1 MEIGCCENIL
11 RGVAKDDS
19 AVMRAGTFVSS
30 MCPNSSSTGKVGCE
44 RAVNAGKGKAY
55 VV

>member
-1 MEIGCCENIL
+1 M
-11 RGVAKDDS
+11 RGVARDDS
-19 AVMRAGTFVSS
+19 AVMRDGTFVSS

-44 RAVNAGKGKAY
+44 RAVNGGKGKAH